1 MPAAGKAGQY
11 IECGGEITF
20 PTSAAVA
27 SAVAAAA
34 RGCSDGGATAAVRVL
49 AFAGLALNS
58 HCSV

>member
-11 IECGGEITF
+11 SSMEEKSLS

-27 SAVAAAA
+27 SASAVAACESS
-34 RGCSDGGATAAVRVL
+34 GGGAVVRVL

>member
-1 MPAAGKAGQY
+1 MEEKSLS
-11 IECGGEITF
+11 

-27 SAVAAAA
+27 SAAAAL
-34 RGCSDGGATAAVRVL
+34 GCSDGGAIAAVRVL

>member
-1 MPAAGKAGQY
+1 MPAGKAGQY

-27 SAVAAAA
+27 SAAAA
-34 RGCSDGGATAAVRVL
+34 RGCSNVGATAAVRVL

>member
-11 IECGGEITF
+11 SSMEEKSLS

-27 SAVAAAA
+27 SASAVAACESS
-34 RGCSDGGATAAVRVL
+34 GGGGAVVRVL

>member
-1 MPAAGKAGQY
+1 MEEKSLS
-11 IECGGEITF
+11 

-27 SAVAAAA
+27 SASAVAACESS
-34 RGCSDGGATAAVRVL
+34 GGGGGAVVRVL